1 MSEMRE
7 RVAAAI
13 CIKRQIRAYGRI
25 LTLWRAPEMSAT
37 FIEGILDDAEA
48 AILAMR
54 EPSEAM
60 VGAAEDTGI
69 GGTADDGTAEDM
81 RYDPEMVW
89 RAMIDEAMK

>member
-13 CIKRQIRAYGRI
+13 CIKRQIRAYGRV

-54 EPSEAM
+54 ELTEAM
-60 VGAAEDTGI
+60 ANAAEC
-69 GGTADDGTAEDM
+69 AE
-81 RYDPEMVW
+81 PFSFE
-89 RAMIDEAMK
+89 AMWAAAIDEALK